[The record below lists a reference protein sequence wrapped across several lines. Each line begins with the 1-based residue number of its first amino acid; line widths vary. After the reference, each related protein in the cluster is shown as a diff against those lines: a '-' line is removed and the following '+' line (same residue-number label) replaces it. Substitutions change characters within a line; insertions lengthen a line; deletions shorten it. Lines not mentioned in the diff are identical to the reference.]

1 MASQISCLANS
12 LNQHAIRKLIDYS
25 LKKFPVKAMFTL
37 TVFEILL
44 LVGRTVLSPAGKRI
58 QGAKGYS
65 LNKNVNVSNLNF
77 LFYLYF

>member
-1 MASQISCLANS
+1 MTSQISCLAKS

-25 LKKFPVKAMFTL
+25 LKKFSVKAMFTL
-37 TVFEILL
+37 TIFEILL
-44 LVGRTVLSPAGKRI
+44 LIGRTELSPAGKRV

-77 LFYLYF
+77 PFYLYF

>member
-1 MASQISCLANS
+1 MTSQISCLATS
-12 LNQHAIRKLIDYS
+12 LNQHAMRKLIDYS
-25 LKKFPVKAMFTL
+25 LKTFTVKAMFTF

-44 LVGRTVLSPAGKRI
+44 LVGRTVLSPAGKRV

-65 LNKNVNVSNLNF
+65 LNKNVNVSNLNS

>member
-1 MASQISCLANS
+1 MASQISFLAKS
-12 LNQHAIRKLIDYS
+12 LNQHAIRKHIDYS

-44 LVGRTVLSPAGKRI
+44 LVGRTVLSPAGKRV
-58 QGAKGYS
+58 QGAKWYS
-65 LNKNVNVSNLNF
+65 LNKNVNVSNFNF

>member
-1 MASQISCLANS
+1 MTSQISCLAKS

-25 LKKFPVKAMFTL
+25 IKFPVKAMFTL

-44 LVGRTVLSPAGKRI
+44 LVGRTVLSPAEKWV
-58 QGAKGYS
+58 QGEKGYS
-65 LNKNVNVSNLNF
+65 LNKNVTVSNLNF

>member
-1 MASQISCLANS
+1 MTSQISCLAKS
-12 LNQHAIRKLIDYS
+12 LNQHAIRKLIHYS
-25 LKKFPVKAMFTL
+25 LKTFPVKAMFTL

-44 LVGRTVLSPAGKRI
+44 LVGRTVLSSAVKRV

-77 LFYLYF
+77 LFYFYF

>member
-1 MASQISCLANS
+1 MTSQISCLAKS

-25 LKKFPVKAMFTL
+25 IKFPVKAMFTL

-44 LVGRTVLSPAGKRI
+44 LVGRTVLSPAGKWV
-58 QGAKGYS
+58 QGENGYS
-65 LNKNVNVSNLNF
+65 LNKNVTVSNLNF